1 MLVALRELAIDVQLL
16 TEGTCWTLRLSVR
29 GGFHRIVR
37 NSWGE
42 PWGERGMFRIVTSA
56 YKGGRGNDYNLALE
70 SACGFGV
77 PGTWQN
83 AEDLDVGATALR
95 EATFAA
101 VNLAKVVAS

>member
-1 MLVALRELAIDVQLL
+1 MSNDFR
-16 TEGTCWTLRLSVR
+16 
-29 GGFHRIVR
+29 RIVR

-95 EATFAA
+95 EATYAA
-101 VNLAKVVAS
+101 VDLAKVVAS